1 MDYLNNITLTI
12 FIILLIRGR
21 LTLSTPDLE
30 SMKELK
36 MYISTLDGFFKN
48 RPEDMTIEEKEQFEE
63 SYHQTISYTIQNK
76 ELTVICDNLERL
88 ESFLKEYVENYN
100 NGLLEEDSNHNEFD
114 TISSLDKM
122 LISNIKDTTKNKARY
137 IETAIKYAPLILL
150 KYFENR
156 DFIKDITIEL
166 ASQKEEIYPMMLFKP
181 ENETDGVNGEYV
193 DNWQDYFRCKY
204 ILDMEWYWNEYNFIH
219 SKNITKERR
228 KKFAPLQEKVYKY
241 IYKNATNG
249 VFVLSRTD
257 LKNCL
262 ALTHKD
268 KTLNDLRNQYREI
281 YNKHSD
287 FDIIKYNRTT
297 KMYDIHKDIL
307 KDKLN

>member
-1 MDYLNNITLTI
+1 MDYLNNITFTI

-48 RPEDMTIEEKEQFEE
+48 RPEDMAIEEKEQFEE

-122 LISNIKDTTKNKARY
+122 LISI
-137 IETAIKYAPLILL
+137 
-150 KYFENR
+150 
-156 DFIKDITIEL
+156 
-166 ASQKEEIYPMMLFKP
+166 
-181 ENETDGVNGEYV
+181 
-193 DNWQDYFRCKY
+193 
-204 ILDMEWYWNEYNFIH
+204 
-219 SKNITKERR
+219 
-228 KKFAPLQEKVYKY
+228 
-241 IYKNATNG
+241 
-249 VFVLSRTD
+249 
-257 LKNCL
+257 
-262 ALTHKD
+262 
-268 KTLNDLRNQYREI
+268 
-281 YNKHSD
+281 
-287 FDIIKYNRTT
+287 
-297 KMYDIHKDIL
+297 
-307 KDKLN
+307 